1 MTKSNIPR
9 LCGGTFF
16 TLLLEA
22 RGQRMTKRENFMG
35 LTDGLSEPETLF
47 GLAQVVVPDIKPP
60 LPTMKNT
67 VKGNTTDFKSCK
79 NMGGTTF
86 MFGDKSARASFDS
99 CVKQNYDM
107 ALCAMSSF
115 IDRFLDVG
123 GSIGK
128 DIKLVRALL
137 DLIDQDD
144 SIEDTQSFYIC
155 EDGQAVSK
163 ADIKSETNFCIDSF
177 LLGVWHYALLR
188 KEGNAIG
195 RDTFDEWCPSQN
207 GGRREYIGTMGNA
220 LNREIQIS
228 RCVISDTEPEP
239 EVEEENITSEESVIT
254 EEPSV
259 EEPTPSTL
267 QQNVNNPLVFNFTQN
282 GNNCTQ
288 IGNIENYY
296 ASGKGE

>member
-1 MTKSNIPR
+1 MTKNDKPR

-22 RGQRMTKRENFMG
+22 RGQRMGVREHYLG
-35 LTDGLSEPETLF
+35 DTDGLSEPEALL
-47 GLAQVVVPDIKPP
+47 GLAKIVVPDIKEPWP
-60 LPTMKNT
+60 EMQKTI
-67 VKGNTTDFKSCK
+67 KGNVFEFKSCK
-79 NMGGTTF
+79 TNGGTFF
-86 MFGDKSARASFDS
+86 MLGDKEARQAFDNR
-99 CVKQNYDM
+99 VQHEYRQTLK
-107 ALCAMSSF
+107 AMNIF
-115 IDRFLDVG
+115 VDRFVDVG

-144 SIEDTQSFYIC
+144 SIEDTQPFYIC
-155 EDGQAVSK
+155 ENGQTVSK

-188 KEGNAIG
+188 KEGNTIG

-207 GGRREYIGTMGNA
+207 GGRREYVGTMGNA
-220 LNREIQIS
+220 LNRKIQIS
-228 RCVISDTEPEP
+228 RCVISDTEPE
-239 EVEEENITSEESVIT
+239 VEEENITYEESVIT